1 MGSLDIST
9 ENILDSLAELLEVF
23 KELHNY
29 KQDNLNQIE
38 TLNKHITE
46 KNSIIES
53 LRIDYGVL
61 KDEQTSLLAEKS
73 DYSNKNKDNEIKLK
87 DLKQIKDE
95 ELNLRVKNEELHIE
109 IDKLTKYAESLNT
122 NLKEQEEK
130 NKELNI
136 SLSEK
141 CELLKKSDTMYQSKE
156 SELNKL
162 IQEFDLLK
170 TKNSD

>member
-9 ENILDSLAELLEVF
+9 ENILDSLAELLEIF

-29 KQDNLNQIE
+29 KQDNLNQVE
-38 TLNKHITE
+38 TLNQHITE

-95 ELNLRVKNEELHIE
+95 ELNLRVKNEELHIDF
-109 IDKLTKYAESLNT
+109 DKLTKYAESLNT

>member
-1 MGSLDIST
+1 LKDFSKNILGMENLNIST

-29 KQDNLNQIE
+29 KLDNLNQID

-73 DYSNKNKDNEIKLK
+73 DYLNKNKDNEIKLK

-95 ELNLRVKNEELHIE
+95 ELNLRVKNEELNIE
-109 IDKLTKYAESLNT
+109 IDKLTKNAESINN
-122 NLKEQEEK
+122 NLK
-130 NKELNI
+130 
-136 SLSEK
+136 
-141 CELLKKSDTMYQSKE
+141 D
-156 SELNKL
+156 
-162 IQEFDLLK
+162 
-170 TKNSD
+170 